1 MAGKYAFS
9 VNGDQY
15 IGAFDSRDEALR
27 KGLERASGMAIPPQ
41 SIYVGRRVA
50 ANPQAGGHARAVLA
64 NMTARSRELSDA
76 AGGYL
81 GHLSPQQIDDL
92 DSAIEYAVLGWLSKQ
107 ELMPTFFTIEAI
119 SEHPVPSPSISRE
132 DTNNGEVQDL
142 GSVEYPSSL
151 GS

>member
-15 IGAFDSRDEALR
+15 LGAFDSRDEALR
-27 KGLERASGMAIPPQ
+27 KGMERASGMAMPPQ
-41 SIYVGRRVA
+41 TLYVGRRVP

-64 NMTARSRELSDA
+64 NMIARSRELSDSA
-76 AGGYL
+76 AGYL
-81 GHLSPQQIDDL
+81 SHLSPQQVDDL
-92 DSAIEYAVLGWLSKQ
+92 DAAIEYAVLGWLSKQ

-119 SEHPVPSPSISRE
+119 SEHPVPSPSKR
-132 DTNNGEVQDL
+132 DDAGDNGEVQDL